1 MSFFLF
7 FVIFLLTIFKCT
19 LLGCWSYDNSVFS
32 FLRKLHTVLHSDF
45 TTLLSYQWCR
55 RGFQFFSYP
64 CQDLLFSVVVVVF
77 YIVATLIGMR
87 WCLTMLSTCTSLMIN
102 DIKHLFICLLAICI
116 SFLRNVY
123 SCPLPSFKLG
133 YLIFCCWVIGV
144 LYIFCTLPLYQIY
157 DFLFF
162 PAIP

>member
-1 MSFFLF
+1 MFFFLF
-7 FVIFLLTIFKCT
+7 FVIFLWTIFKCT
-19 LLGCWSYDNSVFS
+19 LLGLLDQMTILFLVFWGNSTLFCIMTSPFYFPTSGAKGFRFFHILAKTSY
-32 FLRKLHTVLHSDF
+32 FLFV
-45 TTLLSYQWCR
+45 C
-55 RGFQFFSYP
+55 FF
-64 CQDLLFSVVVVVF
+64 
-77 YIVATLIGMR
+77 IVATLIGMR
-87 WCLTMLSTCTSLMIN
+87 WCLTTVSTCTSLMIN
-102 DIKHLFICLLAICI
+102 DVKHLFKRLLAICI

-123 SCPLPSFKLG
+123 SCPLPIFKLG